1 MKRRRKE
8 INQKMTNVAI
18 LGYGTI
24 GSGVAKVI
32 KENQDVIKL
41 NSGDDVKV
49 TKILDLRDF
58 PGDENE
64 ALITH
69 DYEEIVND
77 PDIDIVVETMG
88 GTKPAFDFVKR
99 AILAGKS
106 VCTSNKALVADHGTE
121 LIRTAKEKNVKF
133 YFEAS
138 VGGGIPILRP
148 LKTCIVADQVESIR
162 GILNGTTNF
171 ILTKMEKD
179 GASYEDVLKEAQ
191 SLGYA
196 EADPTADVEGYDT
209 CRKIAILTALTYG
222 AQVVYQ
228 DIDTKGITLISS
240 EDIEYA
246 KRLNR
251 KIKLLGMSKK
261 ENGKLYAL
269 VAPYMLD
276 ENDPL
281 FPVSGVFNAITVKGN
296 MLGDVMFYGQGAG
309 KEATASAVVTDI
321 VEAVKKHGEPL
332 DIRWEAEKLTVE
344 PADGLEDR
352 FFVRL
357 SSQDAA
363 AADTLLDYERIEG
376 VIPGE
381 VGFITKKMTYT
392 ELQGKLDGLNALS
405 VIRYA

>member
-1 MKRRRKE
+1 M
-8 INQKMTNVAI
+8 
-18 LGYGTI
+18 
-24 GSGVAKVI
+24 
-32 KENQDVIKL
+32 
-41 NSGDDVKV
+41 
-49 TKILDLRDF
+49 
-58 PGDENE
+58 
-64 ALITH
+64 ITH

-222 AQVVYQ
+222 AQVDYQ
-228 DIDTKGITLISS
+228 DIDTKGITQITS
-240 EDIEYA
+240 EDMEYA
-246 KRLNR
+246 QKINR

-261 ENGKLYAL
+261 ENGKQI
-269 VAPYMLD
+269 
-276 ENDPL
+276 
-281 FPVSGVFNAITVKGN
+281 GR
-296 MLGDVMFYGQGAG
+296 
-309 KEATASAVVTDI
+309 ASC
-321 VEAVKKHGEPL
+321 
-332 DIRWEAEKLTVE
+332 R
-344 PADGLEDR
+344 
-352 FFVRL
+352 
-357 SSQDAA
+357 
-363 AADTLLDYERIEG
+363 ER
-376 VIPGE
+376 V
-381 VGFITKKMTYT
+381 
-392 ELQGKLDGLNALS
+392 
-405 VIRYA
+405 